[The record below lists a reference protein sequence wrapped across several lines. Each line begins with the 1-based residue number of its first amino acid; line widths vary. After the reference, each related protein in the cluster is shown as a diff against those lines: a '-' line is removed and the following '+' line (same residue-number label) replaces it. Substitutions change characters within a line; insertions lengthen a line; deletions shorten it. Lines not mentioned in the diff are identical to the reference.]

1 MNTKYLNRLKKDFIS
16 SLIDKC
22 LEFEGQIR
30 SLKRYH
36 QGVGQSWA
44 EEITKRKE
52 KELRLLAYIMKVYS
66 LELSY
71 KLKSEK
77 EIKKELNFLKNLQI
91 SLRGN
96 DLMTIYC
103 NEIGRWILNDYPTFY
118 AGSLRIIKDLDTED
132 TLLLLKVK

>member
-1 MNTKYLNRLKKDFIS
+1 MNTKHLNQLKKDFIS

-30 SLKRYH
+30 SLKRH
-36 QGVGQSWA
+36 HHGMGNPWA
-44 EEITKRKE
+44 LKLTKQKE
-52 KELRLLAYIMKVYS
+52 KELKLLAYIMKVYS

-77 EIKKELNFLKNLQI
+77 ELKKELNFLKKLQL
-91 SLRGN
+91 SLRGS

-103 NEIGRWILNDYPTFY
+103 EEIGRWILKDYPTFY

-132 TLLLLKVK
+132 TLLKIK